1 MENTTPTRKR
11 GLGRGLGAL
20 ILNTGNPLL
29 SPVPSPSGVPQD
41 GVHQIPLSQIEP
53 NPRQPRTHF
62 DEEALA
68 ELAASVQIHG
78 IIQPLIVTQHPE
90 HPDRYYLVTGERRWR
105 AARLA
110 GLDQAPALIRE
121 ASPSQ
126 LIEWALIENLQRA
139 DLNPLEEATAYQ
151 ELIDEFGLTQDEV
164 AERVGKSRPTVAN
177 AIRLLKLPHAVQEA
191 ISTQKISAGHARTL
205 LSLKEVAL
213 IERVC
218 AEVIQKSLNVRQTEA
233 LVNRLLA
240 TPSPDLPTEEPP
252 WQPYLA
258 NLENQFRS
266 VLGTRVN
273 LSRNANGS
281 GRLVIHFFNED
292 DLANLY
298 RLIVKDDNP
307 GE

>member
-1 MENTTPTRKR
+1 MGSTTSTRKR

-20 ILNTGNPLL
+20 IINTENPLTSTGSSEFN
-29 SPVPSPSGVPQD
+29 SPHD
-41 GVHQIPLSQIEP
+41 GVRQIPLSQIEP
-53 NPRQPRTHF
+53 NPRQPRTYF
-62 DEEALA
+62 DEAALA
-68 ELAASVQIHG
+68 ELAVSVQVHG
-78 IIQPLIVTQHPE
+78 IIQPLILTQHAQD
-90 HPDRYYLVTGERRWR
+90 PDRYYLVAGERRWR

-151 ELIDEFGLTQDEV
+151 ELIDEFGFTQDEV
-164 AERVGKSRPTVAN
+164 ADRVGKSRPAVAN
-177 AIRLLKLPHAVQEA
+177 AVRLLKLPHPVKEA
-191 ISTQKISAGHARTL
+191 INAQKISAGHARAL
-205 LSLKEVAL
+205 LSLKEDAL
-213 IERVC
+213 IEGVC

-233 LVNRLLA
+233 LVNQILA
-240 TPSPDLPTEEPP
+240 TPKQDHAQEDPP
-252 WQPYLA
+252 WQPHLA
-258 NLENQFRS
+258 NLESRFRS

-298 RLIVKDDNP
+298 RLIVKDEDE

>member
-1 MENTTPTRKR
+1 MGNTPSTRKR

-20 ILNTGNPLL
+20 IINTEN
-29 SPVPSPSGVPQD
+29 SPTSTDPSAVHAPHPGVR
-41 GVHQIPLSQIEP
+41 QIPLSQIEP
-53 NPRQPRTHF
+53 NPRQPRTYF
-62 DEEALA
+62 DEAALA

-90 HPDRYYLVTGERRWR
+90 DPARYYLVAGERRWR

-110 GLDQAPALIRE
+110 GLDRAPALIRE

-126 LIEWALIENLQRA
+126 LIEWALIENLQRT

-151 ELIDEFGLTQDEV
+151 ELIDVFSLTQDEV
-164 AERVGKSRPTVAN
+164 ADRVGKSRPTVAN
-177 AIRLLKLPHAVQEA
+177 AVRLLRLPQAVQEA
-191 ISTQKISAGHARTL
+191 ISAQKISAGHARTL
-205 LSLKEVAL
+205 LPLKEAAL

-233 LVNRLLA
+233 LVNQLVA
-240 TPSPDLPTEEPP
+240 TPKQDHPREESPL
-252 WQPYLA
+252 QPHLA
-258 NLENQFRS
+258 DLENHFRS

-281 GRLVIHFFNED
+281 GRLVIHFFSED
-292 DLANLY
+292 DLVNLY
-298 RLIVKDDNP
+298 QLIVRDNDA